1 MKKIILSSLLTLGA
15 CAPVA
20 GPRGAMGPAAP
31 AVVVAP
37 VSSVDADIKTLISDE
52 NTYRVSLGQP
62 VLSAG
67 LSCTL
72 STITGG
78 DRIQASIAGHNTLT
92 GISQV
97 YAFTFM
103 GEFNQANSNVND
115 GLNVLPQSLRPLYK
129 NMYLLRCQGQIV
141 IRETDYVPFELTSDD
156 GSVLYIDGV
165 KIIDNDNA
173 HGAVKVTGVKQLRRG
188 VHSFRLDF
196 AQSGGGNQA
205 LILTSGNESIANKF
219 FAH

>member
-1 MKKIILSSLLTLGA
+1 MKNFLLLLLILGA
-15 CAPVA
+15 CAPIS
-20 GPRGAMGPAAP
+20 GPRGATGPAAP
-31 AVVVAP
+31 TVTPAP
-37 VSSVDADIKTLISDE
+37 VSDVDADIKNLLSDE
-52 NTYRVSLGQP
+52 NTYRVSLGQSA
-62 VLSAG
+62 LSAG
-67 LSCTL
+67 LSCSL

-92 GISQV
+92 GITQV
-97 YAFTFM
+97 YSFTFM
-103 GEFNQANSNVND
+103 GEFNQADSNVSA
-115 GLNVLPQSLRPLYK
+115 GLNVLPEALRPIYT
-129 NMYLLRCQGQIV
+129 NMFLLRCQGQIV

-165 KIIDNDNA
+165 KVIDNDNA

-188 VHSFRLDF
+188 VHTFRLDF

-205 LILTSGNESIANKF
+205 LILTSGNEKIANKF